1 MIESLLAA
9 SGYLANPLYWT
20 STTAAVLLAVLV
32 GLIPGVSATLL
43 MAISIPFIVFNIEDP
58 VVGIVMLA
66 TITGVNN
73 TLDSIPAVLLG
84 MPSGSTQVTYLEG
97 HQLARQ
103 GRAAHTLGAV
113 YAVSALGG
121 IIGAACLFLAIP
133 VIRPFILSF
142 GHSEI
147 ASVALLG
154 LALIAALSRGAVLMG
169 LIAAMFGLLM
179 STVGIAPALGTQ
191 RFVFGQLFLW
201 QGLPL
206 IPVTLGIFALPE
218 MIDLMMTRRPVAA
231 SGAVISASE
240 VMRGAWDGLK
250 QWRVTLRQSVFGVAM
265 GAIPG
270 VGGSVIDWLSY
281 AFGIMWSKDRRQFGK
296 GCLEGVI
303 FAESAQNAKEG
314 GQAIPTLGLGV
325 PGGTSWA
332 MVIVAMLVYGI
343 SPGPQMLGQY
353 AHLTMVLVFT
363 LALGNLMVTM
373 LGLLA
378 TPLLARL
385 TLIPYPAVG
394 AVIIPISIV
403 AAFLSTLNWLA
414 IPIALIFAVIGLEMK
429 RLQWPRPPFIIGFIL
444 GGIIEENLMDAIS
457 IHGAAGILARPLTII
472 LVMLALVTGVVFHRL
487 MGRSTKQM
495 SSEEKPQR
503 GVTSSNPM
511 AMENIRNFLRAPR
524 LHRNHFASVGL
535 ILLAGYF
542 LWEALDFPG
551 RSQLFPL
558 WLTIGIL
565 ALTPLQIIR
574 QGFDGKPSNS
584 QIMDLGM
591 VSSDLPGSTRAGAA
605 LFWLFSLFVLISISI
620 GMRYAAIVFAFAS
633 PIVLMEGKSRFLV
646 CMLSASIVAVFTFF
660 VADSLMAVIWPEP
673 ILGHW
678 LGSLFSSR

>member
-1 MIESLLAA
+1 VLQAFLGATSYLADPAYWVAVAAALLLA
-9 SGYLANPLYWT
+9 T
-20 STTAAVLLAVLV
+20 LV

-43 MAISIPFIVFNIEDP
+43 MAIAIPFIVFNIEDP
-58 VVGIVMLA
+58 VVGIVALA

-73 TLDSIPAVLLG
+73 TLDSIPAILLG
-84 MPSGSTQVTYLEG
+84 MPGGSTQVTYLEG

-121 IIGAACLFLAIP
+121 IVGAACLFVAIP

-147 ASVALLG
+147 ASVALIG
-154 LALIAALSRGAVLMG
+154 LALVAALSRGAVLKG
-169 LIAAMFGLLM
+169 LIAGLFGLLM

-218 MIDLMMTRRPVAA
+218 MIDLMMSRRPVAA
-231 SGAVISASE
+231 SGATISAME
-240 VMRGAWDGLK
+240 VLRGAWDGLK
-250 QWRVTLRQSVFGVAM
+250 RWKVTLRQSVFGVVM

-270 VGGSVIDWLSY
+270 VGGAVIDWLSY

-296 GCLEGVI
+296 GSLEGVI

-363 LALGNLMVTM
+363 LALGNLAITM
-373 LGLLA
+373 LGLVA
-378 TPLLARL
+378 TPLLVRL

-394 AVIIPISIV
+394 SVIVPISIV
-403 AAFLSTLNWLA
+403 AAFLSTFNWLA
-414 IPIALIFAVIGLEMK
+414 VPIALVFAVIGIEMK
-429 RLQWPRPPFIIGFIL
+429 RLRWPRPPFIIGFIL
-444 GGIIEENLMDAIS
+444 GPIIEQNLMDAVS
-457 IHGAAGILARPLTII
+457 IHGVTGVLTRPLTGV
-472 LVMLALVTGVVFHRL
+472 LVVVALATAFVFQRL
-487 MGRSTKQM
+487 MSR
-495 SSEEKPQR
+495 SEEELSHQDVPHEATQSQASGETARQEVTR
-503 GVTSSNPM
+503 GASQWRWEDLAP
-511 AMENIRNFLRAPR
+511 IGFL
-524 LHRNHFASVGL
+524 L
-535 ILLAGYF
+535 IAAYF
-542 LWEALDFPG
+542 FWEALSFPG

-558 WLTIGIL
+558 CLSAGVVILTGG
-565 ALTPLQIIR
+565 QIIR
-574 QGFDGKPSNS
+574 QGLYGSGQET

-591 VSSDLPGSTRAGAA
+591 VSTNIAGSARAGAKV
-605 LFWLFSLFVLISISI
+605 LGLFSAFVGVALLG
-620 GMRYAAIVFAFAS
+620 GMKFAAIVFALS
-633 PIVLMEGKSRFLV
+633 GPLVLMEGKSRFLV
-646 CMLSASIVAVFTFF
+646 CVLSAGIVAAFTLF
-660 VADSLMAVIWPEP
+660 VADHLMAVIWPEP
-673 ILGHW
+673 VLGVW
-678 LGSLFSSR
+678 MESVFS